1 MAHNAGPFNA
11 LERSLATSINS
22 DVAVGLIAEEI
33 IYAAEEEAL
42 VVQKYGLP
50 SRIGAY

>member
-1 MAHNAGPFNA
+1 MADHTHSFNA

-22 DVAVGLIAEEI
+22 DVVVGLITEEI
-33 IYAAEEEAL
+33 VSTAEEEL
-42 VVQKYGLP
+42 VIQMYGLS